1 MADVDALSTFQFPKT
16 KGLFTTFEDGDEF
29 KLRVLTTDPVVST
42 KEFAAAD
49 GTVNLSTKFGFIVY
63 NFTLEKAQI
72 LNAGATITKE
82 IQRIHQDPDFGG
94 NIKKVDIKIVATGN
108 KLTRKY
114 TINVLPNTQQLTNE
128 QIKEC
133 QSINLDE
140 KIEGGQRMSFY
151 NPEEKS
157 GYDQAKEVRA
167 NLEKAD
173 IVIEDI
179 PDDPIDLNDIPF

>member
-1 MADVDALSTFQFPKT
+1 MTEADALSTFNFPKT

-42 KEFAAAD
+42 KEFTSPE
-49 GTVNLSTKFGFIVY
+49 GETNLSTKFGFIVY

-82 IQRIHQDPDFGG
+82 IQRIHQDPDFGN
-94 NIKKVDIKIVATGN
+94 NIKQVDIKVKATGN

-114 TINVLPNTQQLTNE
+114 SVQVLPKAEALTNE

-133 QSINLDE
+133 QAINLED
-140 KIEGGQRMSFY
+140 KIPEGSRMSLY
-151 NPEEKS
+151 NPEDYKPK
-157 GYDQAKEVRA
+157 AITA
-167 NLEKAD
+167 NPPQED
-173 IVIEDI
+173 DVVIEDI
-179 PDDPIDLNDIPF
+179 PDEPIDLSNIPF